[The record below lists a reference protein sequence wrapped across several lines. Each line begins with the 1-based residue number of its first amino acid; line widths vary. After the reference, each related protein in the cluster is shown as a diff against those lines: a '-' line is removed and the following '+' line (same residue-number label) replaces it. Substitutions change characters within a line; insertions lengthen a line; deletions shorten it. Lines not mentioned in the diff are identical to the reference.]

1 MTEDKTTIT
10 DNEVIARFMDIMIF
24 KTYAECEAFPIEK
37 LKPWSLPEQLTY
49 HTSWE
54 KLMPV
59 WYKFKELKYPVRSS
73 LASGQFYSLFL
84 DYQRQ
89 IVKAITHSGP
99 SPSEACKLLA
109 EGIRWYN
116 STTQNNGK

>member
-1 MTEDKTTIT
+1 MTDQLT
-10 DNEVIARFMDIMIF
+10 DNEVIA
-24 KTYAECEAFPIEK
+24 AFSGWTRLQTEYDVFFNDQG
-37 LKPWSLPEQLTY
+37 KPCTLDNWTFHLNHLDFHSNWQR
-49 HTSWE
+49 
-54 KLMPV
+54 LMPV

-89 IVKAITHSGP
+89 IVKAITHSGL

-116 STTQNNGK
+116 STTQN